1 MRDPSATYPL
11 ITRDPVTGDELLVTR
26 LEGVTS
32 GISIE
37 GHFHFGWLGRLTA
50 VQLEFVRLLALHRG
64 NIQKVA
70 AELGIAYNTART
82 RSDEI
87 ATALSTP
94 GSVAATG
101 QDNISEDFTRSARLA
116 VLDQVYDGTL
126 SVDDALGKLKNVSL
140 G

>member
-87 ATALSTP
+87 ATALT
-94 GSVAATG
+94 VAATG

-126 SVDDALGKLKNVSL
+126 SVDDALGKLKNVGL